1 MSLGSCWVGGD
12 TNPKLAKKENI
23 NDSWSTEVEYCS
35 MCFSQISF
43 TIFFF
48 LSLCIFGS
56 IVILLF
62 HIESLRSIS
71 RLVLRTRI
79 ADSVYRD
86 DGNACNQKL

>member
-1 MSLGSCWVGGD
+1 MIHGQPRLNIVVCVLV
-12 TNPKLAKKENI
+12 KLA
-23 NDSWSTEVEYCS
+23 SLY
-35 MCFSQISF
+35 
-43 TIFFF
+43 FF